1 MRADCASVAA
11 KLSTL
16 AALGGKRVVTADK
29 SAQLTSARGEIF
41 VPLERLINRLVGHV
55 AKKLATG
62 AVDAPSHFPRRNTE
76 VTTDRKDA
84 IGQSPFSSSRRIVTS
99 GEPFA
104 VQLARALEAP
114 PTHLVKPEETRVTD
128 AERPAIG
135 ATAVTS
141 PRPFLATTE
150 PLNGF

>member
-16 AALGGKRVVTADK
+16 PPLGRKRIVTVDK
-29 SAQLTSARGEIF
+29 SAQLTSVRGEIF
-41 VPLERLINRLVGHV
+41 VPLKRLINRLVGHV

-62 AVDAPSHFPRRNTE
+62 AVDAPFHFLRRNTE
-76 VTTDRKDA
+76 VAADCKDA

-128 AERPAIG
+128 AERPPIG
-135 ATAVTS
+135 ATSVTPS
-141 PRPFLATTE
+141 WSFLTAT
-150 PLNGF
+150 